1 MKTVEELAREA
12 GFEVHERKKQV
23 RVGIDA
29 LVGIDS
35 TAKLERFRDLVLEE
49 AAKACDS
56 ISEDQWALYKGRKPY
71 TGREHGRFSDVVQ
84 GKADGADH
92 CAQSIRAMKGQK

>member
-35 TAKLERFRDLVLEE
+35 TQKLSRFRDLVLEE
-49 AAKACDS
+49 AAKVCS
-56 ISEDQWALYKGRKPY
+56 PY
-71 TGREHGRFSDVVQ
+71 TLGQ
-84 GKADGADH
+84 WNADA
-92 CAQSIRAMKGQK
+92 IRAMKGHK